1 MMKPSE
7 SLRAAGRPIAYYP
20 KLAKPLG
27 GVNAAILFGHF
38 FYWNDKTQYE
48 SGIYRTAEEIE
59 IETGLS
65 VQEQRTARAKLRER
79 GVLIETEKR
88 IEHRIYYKLNL
99 DAFDDLMLQHSGGV
113 GNQQPRNAI
122 STAPNFKINIRG
134 GGEPTAPK
142 CNINSPELQN
152 QHSGGGES
160 TAPKCNINS
169 PELQNQH
176 SGSEE
181 STAVIRTEDLT
192 EDLAVYTPL
201 PPNAG
206 NGKGGLNA
214 DAFVSADAE
223 TCGRETG
230 EPTSPKAES
239 DSNGNGGLSGKPK
252 NANVPRR
259 RKTHGVPLQEIADLY
274 NEVLGGRLP
283 SVQVLNDTR
292 KRAIANRWCEMLGTA
307 APNGKVRFGDKETGL
322 AWFAGFFRKVAM
334 NPFWMGE
341 NQTGFAVGFDWIF
354 KAGNFVKILEW
365 HPPKTNQAAR
375 GRA

>member
-7 SLRAAGRPIAYYP
+7 SLRVAGRPIAYYP

-27 GVNAAILFGHF
+27 GVNASILFGHF
-38 FYWNDKTQYE
+38 FYWHDKTQYE
-48 SGIYRTAEEIE
+48 LGIYRTAEEIE

-99 DAFDDLMLQHSGGV
+99 DAFDDLMLQHSG
-113 GNQQPRNAI
+113 
-122 STAPNFKINIRG
+122 S
-134 GGEPTAPK
+134 E
-142 CNINSPELQN
+142 
-152 QHSGGGES
+152 ES
-160 TAPKCNINS
+160 TAAKCNINS

-201 PPNAG
+201 TPNAG
-206 NGKGGLNA
+206 NGKDGLDA
-214 DAFVSADAE
+214 DASVSADAE
-223 TCGRETG
+223 TCEQDDQDVLQTAG
-230 EPTSPKAES
+230 EEAEAEQSALKTNSESKNDSSRKGNRQDGNILRRRRAES
-239 DSNGNGGLSGKPK
+239 
-252 NANVPRR
+252 VPC
-259 RKTHGVPLQEIADLY
+259 QEIADLY
-274 NEVLGGRLP
+274 NKVLGGRLP

-292 KRAIANRWCEMLGTA
+292 KRAIVNRWCEMLGTA

-341 NQTGFAVGFDWIF
+341 NQTGFAVNFDWIF

-365 HPPKTNQAAR
+365 HPPKTN
-375 GRA
+375 